1 MRWRRFARKWLSLGR
16 DANLVLA
23 YTLLKSLGSCAFTL
37 FFNLYVLSLGYE
49 ADFVGLLMGLAA
61 FPSIFLSM
69 PVSFLSRRLGPRRS
83 LVVSEVGV
91 TAALA
96 AVAFS
101 TTPAALIAT
110 RTLLSCIMLLTDI
123 ATFPMVARCCAPEQR
138 DTLFS
143 ANHSVM
149 LFSGVLG
156 NVVAGLLPALFAATW
171 GLEAEGA
178 LAYRLTLLVGAA
190 LFGLSALP
198 LLRVQP
204 DRQAV
209 TARYANPLR
218 LMAKL
223 PEWGKLILPQLIFSL
238 GASLFF
244 PFFNV
249 YFKQNFGI
257 SDAMLG
263 VVFAV
268 AGLFT
273 GITSLLAPLAS
284 EKWGQVRAIIVV
296 TLASL
301 PFMLAMGWTGSV
313 VVAVA
318 AYWFRGAICKM
329 GDPLYHALLMNS
341 VDEDERPLLN
351 GLFTMSSR
359 LAGTF
364 MPYVSGLVQVRQGF
378 GPLYTSAAILY
389 AVATFTIYLY
399 FYRGAG
405 QRGGRTQGS
414 PLPHAS

>member
-1 MRWRRFARKWLSLGR
+1 MRWRGSARQWLSLGR

-37 FFNLYVLSLGYE
+37 FFNIYVLSLGYE
-49 ADFVGLLMGLAA
+49 ADFIGLLTGVAA
-61 FPSIFLSM
+61 FPSIFLAM

-83 LVVSEVGV
+83 LVLSEVGV
-91 TAALA
+91 TAALV
-96 AVAFS
+96 AVSFA
-101 TTPAALIAT
+101 TTPAALIGA

-123 ATFPMVARCCAPEQR
+123 ATFPMVARCCEPELR

-156 NVVAGLLPALFAATW
+156 NVVAGLLPSFFAGTL
-171 GLEAEGA
+171 GLDAEGA

-198 LLRVQP
+198 LLRVRP
-204 DRQAV
+204 DRQAA
-209 TARYANPLR
+209 TARYANPLH
-218 LMAKL
+218 LLAKL
-223 PEWGKLILPQLIFSL
+223 PTWGKLVLPQLIFSL

-249 YFKQNFGI
+249 YFKRDFGI
-257 SDAMLG
+257 SDATLG

-268 AGLFT
+268 AGLVT
-273 GITSLLAPLAS
+273 GLTSLLAPLAS
-284 EKWGQVRAIIVV
+284 RRWGQVRAIIIV

-313 VVAVA
+313 AVAVI

-329 GDPLYHALLMNS
+329 GDPLYHALLMNA

-359 LAGTF
+359 IAGTF
-364 MPYVSGLVQVRQGF
+364 MPYISGLVQVRLGF
-378 GPLYTSAAILY
+378 GPLYTAAAILY
-389 AVATFTIYLY
+389 AIATFTIYLY
-399 FYRGAG
+399 FYRKPTPAA
-405 QRGGRTQGS
+405 R
-414 PLPHAS
+414 A

>member
-1 MRWRRFARKWLSLGR
+1 MRLRGFARKWLSLGR

-23 YTLLKSLGSCAFTL
+23 YTLLKSLGTCAFSL

-83 LVVSEVGV
+83 LVISEVSV
-91 TAALA
+91 TLTLA
-96 AVAFS
+96 AVSFA

-110 RTLLSCIMLLTDI
+110 RMLLSCVMLLTDI

-149 LFSGVLG
+149 TLSGVVG
-156 NVVAGLLPALFAATW
+156 NLAAGLLPAFFATTW
-171 GLEAEGA
+171 GLAAEGA

-204 DRQAV
+204 DRQV
-209 TARYANPLR
+209 ITARYANPLH
-218 LMAKL
+218 LLAKL
-223 PEWGKLILPQLIFSL
+223 PEWGRMILPQLVFSL

-249 YFKQNFGI
+249 YFKQGFGI
-257 SDAMLG
+257 SDAALG
-263 VVFAV
+263 AVFAM
-268 AGLFT
+268 AGLFA
-273 GITSLLAPLAS
+273 GLTSLLAPLAS
-284 EKWGQVRAIIVV
+284 ERWGQVRAIIIV

-301 PFMLAMGWTGSV
+301 PFMLVLGWTSV
-313 VVAVA
+313 LGVAIV

-329 GDPLYHALLMNS
+329 GDPLYHALLMNA
-341 VDEDERPLLN
+341 VDEEERPLLN

-359 LAGTF
+359 IAGTF

-378 GPLYTSAAILY
+378 GPLYTGAAILY
-389 AVATFTIYLY
+389 AIATFTIYLF
-399 FYRGAG
+399 FYRPA
-405 QRGGRTQGS
+405 GRTRGS
-414 PLPHAS
+414 PLQDAS